1 MSIDIFKQ
9 TGARLG
15 RRATRPVRDGIGQPA
30 VGGGLDLIGVATG
43 QAVGTGLEDVVTKIA
58 GYQAKLNEKEEEQ
71 RIRNKNTTEAA
82 RLEKRLQLKMDE
94 WKSDENF
101 STWTP
106 EEFTN
111 KWNAYEKQELNNL
124 KNIIF
129 KNDERAFARFESA
142 YYTIFNNNRRVF
154 RKERQDKI
162 LYDGMFNLNRAKT
175 ARSNSYASISTT
187 TLDTPKIWKEIYE
200 SGARDIKAEGDQENA
215 LNGNKTIN
223 DVNAEIDLFEFNLW
237 KQVLS
242 RATMFTKKNPFY
254 DEQKAIELGDQYTE
268 SEYITD
274 WDKVKSWLEGD
285 KEYAGKK
292 MNPTFVDGLKDYAFK
307 EGDRQEQTLKD
318 KKIKIETALYKDYF
332 EQIIR
337 YEGDTQNYITEE
349 TIENSNLEPKL
360 KEDLI
365 SLRNDYIQGRIVI
378 DAALELEVWNKLYK
392 GEITSF
398 YNQDFTVKDPNSA
411 GQSRKENSIAT
422 AKFISLET
430 KQKMERYLENK
441 KKNPSLANS
450 EKTAYNEFETWI
462 KKKKEEI
469 HGRRGDN
476 TYGNSYYYQIRLKY
490 FQKFTEGLEAGK
502 SWQQL
507 LTASSQDYIGNTIQD
522 DKVKDNGNSFFNKSL
537 GLNQRKEV
545 TDIDVG
551 QDDSKIPIIN
561 TPEELKQYIKD
572 NPNATKFMDS
582 NGTIRDIK

>member
-30 VGGGLDLIGVATG
+30 VGGGVDLIGVATG

-71 RIRNKNTTEAA
+71 RIKNKNTTEAA

-94 WKSDENF
+94 WKSDEKF

-111 KWNAYEKQELNNL
+111 KWNAYERQELNNL
-124 KNIIF
+124 KNNIY
-129 KNDERAFARFESA
+129 KNDQRAFARFESA

-175 ARSNSYASISTT
+175 ARSNSYATIPTT
-187 TLDTPKIWKEIYE
+187 TLDTDKIWKEIYE

-223 DVNAEIDLFEFNLW
+223 DVNAEIDLHEFNIW
-237 KQVLS
+237 QQILS

-254 DEQKAIELGDQYTE
+254 DEQKAIELGNQYTE

-292 MNPTFVDGLKDYAFK
+292 MNPAFVDDLKDYAFK

-337 YEGDTQNYITEE
+337 YEGDTKNYITEE

-398 YNQDFTVKDPNSA
+398 YNQDFTVEDPNSA
-411 GQSRKENSIAT
+411 GQSKKENSIAT

-430 KQKMERYLENK
+430 KQKMEQYLENK
-441 KKNPSLANS
+441 KKNPSLANA
-450 EKTAYNEFETWI
+450 ERTAYNEFEAWI
-462 KKKKEEI
+462 KNKKQEI

-507 LTASSQDYIGNTIQD
+507 LTESSQDYIGNTIQD
-522 DKVKDNGNSFFNKSL
+522 DKVKDNGRGFFTKSL
-537 GLNQRKEV
+537 GFDQKQEV

-561 TPEELKQYIKD
+561 TPEELEQYKKD

>member
-15 RRATRPVRDGIGQPA
+15 RRAVGPVRDGIRQPA
-30 VGGGLDLIGVATG
+30 VGGGLDLIGVAAG

-124 KNIIF
+124 KNNIF

-175 ARSNSYASISTT
+175 ARSNSYASIPTT

-337 YEGDTQNYITEE
+337 YEGDTKNYITEE

-398 YNQDFTVKDPNSA
+398 YNQDFTVEDPNSA

-450 EKTAYNEFETWI
+450 EKTAYNEFEAWI
-462 KKKKEEI
+462 KNKKQEI

-507 LTASSQDYIGNTIQD
+507 LTESSQDYIGNTIQD
-522 DKVKDNGNSFFNKSL
+522 DKVKDGGRGFFTKSV
-537 GLNQRKEV
+537 GLDQQKEV
-545 TDIDVG
+545 KDIDVG

>member
-30 VGGGLDLIGVATG
+30 VGGGLELIGVATG
-43 QAVGTGLEDVVTKIA
+43 QAVDTGLEDVVTKIA

-215 LNGNKTIN
+215 LNG
-223 DVNAEIDLFEFNLW
+223 
-237 KQVLS
+237 
-242 RATMFTKKNPFY
+242 
-254 DEQKAIELGDQYTE
+254 
-268 SEYITD
+268 IT
-274 WDKVKSWLEGD
+274 
-285 KEYAGKK
+285 A
-292 MNPTFVDGLKDYAFK
+292 
-307 EGDRQEQTLKD
+307 
-318 KKIKIETALYKDYF
+318 
-332 EQIIR
+332 
-337 YEGDTQNYITEE
+337 
-349 TIENSNLEPKL
+349 
-360 KEDLI
+360 
-365 SLRNDYIQGRIVI
+365 
-378 DAALELEVWNKLYK
+378 
-392 GEITSF
+392 
-398 YNQDFTVKDPNSA
+398 
-411 GQSRKENSIAT
+411 
-422 AKFISLET
+422 
-430 KQKMERYLENK
+430 
-441 KKNPSLANS
+441 
-450 EKTAYNEFETWI
+450 
-462 KKKKEEI
+462 
-469 HGRRGDN
+469 
-476 TYGNSYYYQIRLKY
+476 
-490 FQKFTEGLEAGK
+490 
-502 SWQQL
+502 
-507 LTASSQDYIGNTIQD
+507 
-522 DKVKDNGNSFFNKSL
+522 
-537 GLNQRKEV
+537 
-545 TDIDVG
+545 
-551 QDDSKIPIIN
+551 
-561 TPEELKQYIKD
+561 
-572 NPNATKFMDS
+572 
-582 NGTIRDIK
+582 

>member
-30 VGGGLDLIGVATG
+30 VGGGVDLIGVATG

-71 RIRNKNTTEAA
+71 RIKNKNTTEAA

-94 WKSDENF
+94 WKSDEKF

-111 KWNAYEKQELNNL
+111 KWNAYERQELNNL
-124 KNIIF
+124 KNNIY
-129 KNDERAFARFESA
+129 KNDQRAFARFESA

-175 ARSNSYASISTT
+175 ARSNSYATIPTT
-187 TLDTPKIWKEIYE
+187 TLDTDKIWKEIYE

-223 DVNAEIDLFEFNLW
+223 DVNAEIDLHEFNIW
-237 KQVLS
+237 QQILS

-292 MNPTFVDGLKDYAFK
+292 MNPAFVDDLKDYAFK

-337 YEGDTQNYITEE
+337 YEGDTKNYITEE

-398 YNQDFTVKDPNSA
+398 YNQDFTVEDPNSA
-411 GQSRKENSIAT
+411 GQSKKENSIAT

-430 KQKMERYLENK
+430 KQKMEQYLENK
-441 KKNPSLANS
+441 KKNPSLANA
-450 EKTAYNEFETWI
+450 ERTAYNEFEAWI
-462 KKKKEEI
+462 KNKKQEI

-507 LTASSQDYIGNTIQD
+507 LTESSQDYIGNTIQD
-522 DKVKDNGNSFFNKSL
+522 DKVKDNGRGFFTKSL
-537 GLNQRKEV
+537 GFDQKQEV

-561 TPEELKQYIKD
+561 TPEELEQYKKD

>member
-30 VGGGLDLIGVATG
+30 VGGGVDLIGVATG

-94 WKSDENF
+94 WKSDEKF

-111 KWNAYEKQELNNL
+111 KWNAYERQELNNL
-124 KNIIF
+124 KNNIY
-129 KNDERAFARFESA
+129 KNDQRAFARFESA

-175 ARSNSYASISTT
+175 ARSNSYATIPTT
-187 TLDTPKIWKEIYE
+187 TLDTDKIWKEIYE

-223 DVNAEIDLFEFNLW
+223 DVNAEIDLHEFNIW
-237 KQVLS
+237 QQILS

-292 MNPTFVDGLKDYAFK
+292 MNPAFVDDLKDYAFK

-337 YEGDTQNYITEE
+337 YEGDTKNYITEE

-398 YNQDFTVKDPNSA
+398 YNQDFTVEDPNSA
-411 GQSRKENSIAT
+411 GQSKKENSIAT

-430 KQKMERYLENK
+430 KQKMEQYLENK
-441 KKNPSLANS
+441 KKNPSLANA
-450 EKTAYNEFETWI
+450 ERTAYNEFEAWI
-462 KKKKEEI
+462 KNKKQEI

-507 LTASSQDYIGNTIQD
+507 LTESSQDYIGNTIQD
-522 DKVKDNGNSFFNKSL
+522 DKVKDNGRGFFTKSL
-537 GLNQRKEV
+537 GFDQKQEV

-561 TPEELKQYIKD
+561 TPEELEQYKKD

>member
-15 RRATRPVRDGIGQPA
+15 RRAVGPVRDGIRQPA
-30 VGGGLDLIGVATG
+30 VGGGLDLIGVAAG

-124 KNIIF
+124 KNNIF

-175 ARSNSYASISTT
+175 ARSNSYATIPTT
-187 TLDTPKIWKEIYE
+187 TLDTVKIWNEIYE
-200 SGARDIKAEGDQENA
+200 SGKRDIKAEGDQENA

-398 YNQDFTVKDPNSA
+398 YNQDFTVEDPNSA

-537 GLNQRKEV
+537 GLDQRKEV
-545 TDIDVG
+545 KDIDVG

-561 TPEELKQYIKD
+561 TLEELKQYIKD